1 MKKHVATTLLSILLL
16 FLNINLLKGQ
26 SPPGKPEIS
35 KCRSTEKETFS
46 CWWKPGP
53 DGGLPTNHTL
63 TYRKE
68 GDSITYEC
76 PDYKTSGPN
85 SCYFNKKH
93 TSIWTMYIITVNA
106 TNQMGSSISDP
117 HYVDVTYVVEPDP
130 PVNLTL
136 KIKHPQDQKPYLW
149 IKWFSP
155 SQVDIRSGWLTLQY
169 EIRLK
174 PGKAAEWETHFAGQQ
189 TQFKVFS
196 LYPGQKYFVQVRCKP
211 DHGFWSEWGPENSI
225 QIPNDVT
232 STDTTM
238 WIFVAVLSVVLC
250 LIVVWAVALKGYSMM
265 TCIFPPVPGPKIKG
279 FDTHLLESKSEELL
293 SALGCQ
299 DFPSDCEDLLVELLE
314 VVDSENQQLMSA
326 SSKEHSDQGM
336 MKSKHLGPN
345 RDSGLGSCDSHSL
358 LSEKYK
364 EPQENPSTFHSPEDI
379 KKPESSETNGT
390 HTWAPQNMG
399 LESNIP
405 YSYASGPKSSTW
417 PSSQPPSQHDPMA
430 SYHNIADVC
439 KLAMGMPG
447 ALAPSLDKTENR
459 ALQSLGTTETGGEEK
474 AAEQR
479 EVESFHSET
488 DPDTPLQL
496 SREEIPFISAKPLD
510 YVEIHKISKDGALSL
525 LPKQKENSNQTEKP
539 GAPTTSKEYTKVSR
553 VMDNNILV
561 LVQDLHSQNLASFEE
576 PAEEAPPSLQENQ
589 GEKDV
594 ASYTRAP
601 SSFGL
606 QLAGSEYLDP
616 VCIKHSF
623 Q

>member
-1 MKKHVATTLLSILLL
+1 MKEHVASTLISILLL
-16 FLNINLLKGQ
+16 FLNIDLLKGQ

-53 DGGLPTNHTL
+53 NGGLPTNYTL
-63 TYRKE
+63 TYHKE
-68 GDSITYEC
+68 GDSRTYEC

-136 KIKHPQDQKPYLW
+136 EIKYPEDQKPYLW
-149 IKWFSP
+149 IKWFP
-155 SQVDIRSGWLTLQY
+155 PTQVDVRSGWLTLQY

-174 PGKAAEWETHFAGQQ
+174 TKKADEWETHFAGQQ
-189 TQFKVFS
+189 MQFKIFS
-196 LYPGQKYFVQVRCKP
+196 LYPGQKYLVQVRCKP

-225 QIPNDVT
+225 EIPSDITN
-232 STDTTM
+232 TDTTV
-238 WIFVAVLSVVLC
+238 WIFVAVLSVVIC
-250 LIVVWAVALKGYSMM
+250 LIMVWAVALKGYSMM
-265 TCIFPPVPGPKIKG
+265 TCILPPVPGPKIKG
-279 FDTHLLESKSEELL
+279 FDTHLLEKGKSEELL

-326 SSKEHSDQGM
+326 NSKEHSDQGM
-336 MKSKHLGPN
+336 MKPKHLDPYS
-345 RDSGLGSCDSHSL
+345 DSGQDSYTSPSL
-358 LSEKYK
+358 LSRKYK
-364 EPQENPSTFHSPEDI
+364 ELQENPSIFHTPEGI
-379 KKPESSETNGT
+379 KKRENPEINCTYT
-390 HTWAPQNMG
+390 CDPQNTG
-399 LESNIP
+399 LEDKIP
-405 YSYASGPKSSTW
+405 YSYASGPRSSTW
-417 PSSQPPSQHDPMA
+417 PSSQLPSQHDPMS

-447 ALAPSLDKTENR
+447 ARAAPLDKTENH
-459 ALQSLGTTETGGEEK
+459 ALRSLETTETGGEEK

-479 EVESFHSET
+479 EGESFHSKT
-488 DPDTPLQL
+488 DPDAPRRLPQ
-496 SREEIPFISAKPLD
+496 EKIPFISVKPLD

-525 LPKQKENSNQTEKP
+525 LPKKKENSNLTEKP
-539 GAPTTSKEYTKVSR
+539 GAPATSKEYTKVAR
-553 VMDNNILV
+553 VIDSKILV
-561 LVQDLHSQNLASFEE
+561 LVQDVSTQNLASFEE
-576 PAEEAPPSLQENQ
+576 PAEEAPPSLQDNQ

-594 ASYTRAP
+594 ASHTAAP

-606 QLAGSEYLDP
+606 QLGSEYLDP
-616 VCIKHSF
+616 VCLKHSF